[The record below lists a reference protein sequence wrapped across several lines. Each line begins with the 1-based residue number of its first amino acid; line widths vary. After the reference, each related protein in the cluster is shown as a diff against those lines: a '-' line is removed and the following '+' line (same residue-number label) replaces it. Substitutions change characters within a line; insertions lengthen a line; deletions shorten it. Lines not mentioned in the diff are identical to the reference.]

1 MHAAVNLAAA
11 AKKKSTL
18 PKLPLVMVHVR
29 LTGVGVPLEHTEP
42 LRDAL
47 IRLVDAYA
55 VTWGLRVK
63 RRRITIK
70 DGVELYAK
78 YEARAKLHAMIE

>member
-1 MHAAVNLAAA
+1 MA
-11 AKKKSTL
+11 AKPKP
-18 PKLPLVMVHVR
+18 PKLPLVMVHIR
-29 LTGVGVPLEHTEP
+29 LTGVGVPLEDTEP

-47 IRLVDAYA
+47 VKLVDSFA

-63 RRRITIK
+63 RRRISIK